1 MNKYELILIASVGI
15 FTYIIVYFLIVD
27 SKYGL
32 KPTRRRVEK
41 LADAK
46 SITDFKK
53 DGGIF
58 ASQGGES
65 MFSFIR
71 ASEKLRRY
79 LIASGVRLKPEEYLL
94 IWLIAA
100 LLPALLYYL
109 FKGFS
114 LTVIALIFIG
124 VTLPPILVEQ
134 SRKKRLKIFN
144 EQLNEAL
151 VIISNSLRT
160 GFTFRYAIA
169 RVSEDLPDPISE
181 ELKRVVRE
189 INYGANIED
198 ALDSLAQRM
207 ESREFAMINSAV
219 TIQQRSGGNLAEI
232 IEKVSETIS
241 DRVKIRNQVATLTAQ
256 GRYSGMII
264 GLLPLFILLILMV
277 ISPSYV
283 SVFFETAFG
292 RLLLIIEV
300 ILELVGFY
308 IIKKIVTIDV

>member
-114 LTVIALIFIG
+114 LTVI
-124 VTLPPILVEQ
+124 
-134 SRKKRLKIFN
+134 FN
-144 EQLNEAL
+144 LYR
-151 VIISNSLRT
+151 SN
-160 GFTFRYAIA
+160 I
-169 RVSEDLPDPISE
+169 
-181 ELKRVVRE
+181 
-189 INYGANIED
+189 
-198 ALDSLAQRM
+198 
-207 ESREFAMINSAV
+207 
-219 TIQQRSGGNLAEI
+219 
-232 IEKVSETIS
+232 
-241 DRVKIRNQVATLTAQ
+241 TA
-256 GRYSGMII
+256 YFS
-264 GLLPLFILLILMV
+264 
-277 ISPSYV
+277 
-283 SVFFETAFG
+283 
-292 RLLLIIEV
+292 
-300 ILELVGFY
+300 
-308 IIKKIVTIDV
+308 

>member
-1 MNKYELILIASVGI
+1 MIIGLKFKNRINLVYVLKNERKVKVFVCKVRLNHIKNMNKYELILIASVGI

-79 LIASGVRLKPEEYLL
+79 LIASGVRLPEEYLL

-114 LTVIALIFIG
+114 YG
-124 VTLPPILVEQ
+124 NC
-134 SRKKRLKIFN
+134 FN
-144 EQLNEAL
+144 LYR
-151 VIISNSLRT
+151 SNITAYFSW
-160 GFTFRYAIA
+160 
-169 RVSEDLPDPISE
+169 
-181 ELKRVVRE
+181 
-189 INYGANIED
+189 
-198 ALDSLAQRM
+198 
-207 ESREFAMINSAV
+207 
-219 TIQQRSGGNLAEI
+219 TI
-232 IEKVSETIS
+232 
-241 DRVKIRNQVATLTAQ
+241 
-256 GRYSGMII
+256 
-264 GLLPLFILLILMV
+264 
-277 ISPSYV
+277 
-283 SVFFETAFG
+283 
-292 RLLLIIEV
+292 
-300 ILELVGFY
+300 
-308 IIKKIVTIDV
+308 